1 LQRGSMKKSMFQPL
15 TKRTVMI
22 TGLIPAAMFARTAS
36 ADLIGP
42 GDLASDFATTL
53 AARPDLGGDIEA
65 KLFIPY
71 TLKDSDGKDFY
82 TGHILH
88 EVVRNPQNN
97 TLSFY
102 YRFMNESDDVLGVTD
117 AIVSDFGNY
126 KTDVEVLTDSSG
138 ETAPTDIYRSF
149 DGKDVY
155 FAFDETAPRI
165 STGGNSYTFLVQTD
179 ATQYDSKGDIDIQA
193 FTAQS
198 KAEDSK
204 VLDSGEAIVSTFRP
218 IGNAAKPASPPNP
231 PNPPA
236 TVPLPSPFVA
246 GAITMIAT
254 GLYMRRLRRP
264 ASQQ

>member
-1 LQRGSMKKSMFQPL
+1 MFQPL
-15 TKRTVMI
+15 TKRSVMI
-22 TGLIPAAMFARTAS
+22 TGLIPAAMLAQSAS

-53 AARPDLGGDIEA
+53 TARPDLGGDVVK

-71 TLKDSDGKDFY
+71 TLKDSNGDDFY

-88 EVVRNPQNN
+88 EVVRNPQNG

-102 YRFMNESDDVLGVTD
+102 YRFMNGSDDVLGVTD
-117 AIVSDFGNY
+117 AIASDFGNF
-126 KTDVEVLTDSSG
+126 KTDVEILTDSGG

-165 STGGNSYTFLVQTD
+165 SSGGNSLTFLVQTD
-179 ATQYDSKGDIDIQA
+179 ATQFDSKGDIDIQA

-204 VLDSGEAIVSTFRP
+204 ILNSGEAVVSTFRP
-218 IGNAAKPASPPNP
+218 VGSANPAIPPT
-231 PNPPA
+231 PPA
-236 TVPLPSPFVA
+236 TVPLPSPFAA
-246 GAITMIAT
+246 GACTMLAT

-264 ASQQ
+264 AT

>member
-1 LQRGSMKKSMFQPL
+1 MKRAMSQPL
-15 TKRTVMI
+15 SKFSVMI
-22 TGLIPAAMFARTAS
+22 SGLIPAAMFAQSAS

-71 TLKDSDGKDFY
+71 TLKDSDGNDIY

-88 EVVRNPQNN
+88 EVVRNPQND

-102 YRFMNESDDVLGVTD
+102 YRFMNGSNDVLGVTD

-126 KTDVEVLTDSSG
+126 KTDVEVLTDSGG
-138 ETAPTDIYRSF
+138 ETAPTEIYRSF
-149 DGKDVY
+149 DGKDIY

-179 ATQYDSKGDIDIQA
+179 ATQYDDKGDIDIQA

-198 KAEDSK
+198 TAEDAK
-204 VLDSGEAIVSTFRP
+204 ILHSGEAVVGTFRP
-218 IGNAAKPASPPNP
+218 IGAPNTSGPAA
-231 PNPPA
+231 
-236 TVPLPSPFVA
+236 VPLPSPFAA
-246 GAITMIAT
+246 GACTMIAT

-264 ASQQ
+264 AAR